1 MGLPMLVLTCA
12 IIALLHQHVNGGLI
26 KRIIRQKRDTGV
38 NVTLPE
44 ENQSV
49 VFNHIYNINVPMG
62 SLCSVDLDSANGDTD
77 LKPQIEPSKT
87 YQEHTVNEGNQIVF
101 THRINIPRRACGCAA
116 APDIKDLLS
125 RLEELEGLVSSLREQ
140 CSSSAG
146 CCPSGQT
153 AEGQVD
159 TTPYCN
165 GRGNYSTEL
174 CGCICEPGWKGPNC
188 SEPECLNNCNNK
200 GRCVNGKCI
209 CDEGFTGEDCSQL
222 TCPNDCSDQGKCID
236 GVCLCFEEYTG
247 KDCSEEICPGACSE
261 HGKCVDGRCVCDEG
275 FTGEDCSEPLC
286 LNNCNNHGR
295 CVEKECVCNEG
306 YTGEDCG
313 ELICPNDC
321 YDRGRCVNGTCYC
334 EEGFTGEDCGKR
346 TCPNN
351 CNNRGRCENGLCI
364 CNEGFVGDDCS
375 ERRCPKDCN
384 KRGRCI
390 NGKCL
395 CNEGFAGAACGQ
407 VKCPK
412 DCNNRGRCVN
422 GQCVCQ
428 EGFVGED
435 CSELRCPNDCS
446 NRGRCINGQCE
457 CDEGFMGEE
466 CSQLKCPN
474 DCHNRGRCIN
484 GQCVCN
490 EGFIGEDCG
499 ELRCLSDCNNRGH
512 CLNGQCV
519 CEEGFTGE
527 DCGELR
533 CPHDCNGHGRCI
545 SGQCVCDEGYMGDD
559 CAELRCPND
568 CNNHGRCVDGRC
580 VCDEAFTGENCGEL
594 VCLNNCN
601 NRGRCINGQCECDH
615 GYTAIDCSQ
624 QRCPSDCNNRGRCV
638 DGQCLCDEGFGGP
651 DCSERT
657 CLNNCN
663 DLGRCV
669 DGQCICDEGYE
680 GDDCSSV
687 SPPSDLTVTDVTD
700 KTVNLEW
707 KNENL
712 VNEYLIT
719 YVPTSVG
726 GLELQFSVPGNETS
740 ATIQELEPGVEY
752 FIRVFAI
759 LKNKKS
765 IPISARVATYLPT
778 PEGLTFKSIKETSV
792 QVEWDPLNISF
803 DGWELIFRNTKKE
816 DNGDITNSL
825 KRPQT
830 SYMQPGLAPGQEYN
844 VSLHIVKNKTRGP
857 GLFRVITTKLD
868 APSQI
873 EARDVTDT
881 TALITWFKPLAE
893 IDDMEL
899 SYGPKDVPG
908 DRTTIDLSE
917 DESQYSIGN
926 LKPHTE
932 YEVTLISRRGNMVS
946 DPAKETFVTD
956 LDAPK
961 NLKRLSQTDN
971 SITLEWKNSH
981 ASIDNYRIKFA
992 PISGGDHA
1000 EITVPRSNQATT
1012 KVTLTGLRPGTEYG
1026 IGVTAVKQDRESL
1039 PTTINA
1045 ATDLDNP
1052 KDLEVNDRTETTLS
1066 LRWKR
1071 PLAKFDR
1078 YRLIYIIP
1086 SGRKNEI
1093 EIPADSTSYIL
1104 RELEA
1109 GTEYTISLIAEK
1121 GRHKGKPTVVKESTA
1136 TPSLDL
1142 KWEAT
1147 PGPDEY
1153 SGSWS
1158 SEASGMGEDSLRD
1171 VVVSNMTAHGFSLS
1185 WKVDLG
1191 VYTSFVVEYKKVDLA
1206 AGPLAE
1212 VFIPGNSL
1220 GTVIDGLQ
1228 ANTSYKIKVYGMTG
1242 GQRSHPL
1249 EAVATTAH
1257 LVTTSGESA
1266 SETTFN
1272 PTSPAPTEISD
1283 LANPTTDFL
1292 TLFSVPTDFS
1302 ILEAS
1307 AQIHN
1312 LKITDRTFNSF
1323 TLSWA
1328 VQDALFDKFLI
1339 TLKSLPSL
1347 NKTQEILV
1355 PGNLRETEFTNLI
1368 AGTQYLINLRGSTQG
1383 QLSRSLDAI
1392 AATEEEP
1399 ELGKLTVSKVSWDG
1413 FQLNWT
1419 AADGAYENFVI
1430 QVWESSNPE
1439 EARNLT
1445 VPGTLHFVN
1454 VTGLKAHMPYTVILY
1469 GVIRGY
1475 KTKPLS
1481 VNTTTATVPEVGEL
1495 TVSSITPES
1504 FNLSWT
1510 APEEAFTT
1518 FTIEIIDS
1526 SRLQEP
1532 MEYNISG
1539 NLRTAHIS
1547 GLSPKTDFIVYLYG
1561 STRGFRTKAISAAAT
1576 TEEPLLSKLTVSNAT
1591 SDSVSLT
1598 WEAQDDAFDRFV
1610 LEVRNSDLP
1619 LDSLVH
1625 TAPGDSRSFV
1635 ITNLRAATNYTV
1647 QLRGLVDG
1655 QGAQTLTALVTT
1667 ESKPQLGTLTLT
1679 NVTPDSFNLSWT
1691 TQDGPFAKFVINV
1704 RDSYSAH
1711 EPQELTVPGG
1721 ARSAH
1726 ISGLVDYTGYDI
1738 NIQGTTHAG
1747 VGTEPLTAFVMT
1759 ESMPSLE
1766 NLTVSNINPY
1776 GFMVSWM
1783 ASENAFDNFLV
1794 IVVDSGKLLDPQE
1807 FLLTGDQRH
1816 LELKGL
1822 ITGIGY
1828 EVMLY
1833 GFAKGR
1839 QTKPL
1844 NTVAITEAE
1853 PEVDNLLVSDATP
1866 DGFRLSW
1873 TADDGVFDS
1882 FVLKIRDTD
1891 RQSDPRE
1898 LIVPG
1903 HERTQDISG
1912 LKEGTKY
1919 DIELYGV
1926 ISGRRSQP
1934 INAVATTAVGS
1945 PKAITFSDVTE
1956 NSAMVSW
1963 TPPRTRV
1970 ESFRISYVPVTGGTP
1985 NVMTV
1990 DGTKTRTRLVKLI
2003 PGVSY
2008 TVSIISV
2015 KGFEES
2021 EPISGTLTTAL
2032 DTPSGLVAVN
2042 ITDSEA
2048 LAIWQPAIA
2057 TVDNYIISYIAEDEP
2072 EVTQMVSG
2080 NTVEYDLNG
2089 LLPATEY
2096 TLRLYAIKGPQK
2108 SETVFTKFTTGLDAP
2123 RDLSAIE
2130 VQSET
2135 AVLSWKPPR
2144 GSLTGYLLIYESVD
2158 GKVKEVILDPEATF
2172 YSLSELSPSTQYT
2185 VKLQALNR
2193 DLKSKIIQTVFT
2205 TIGALYPYPRDC
2217 SQALLNGE
2225 SASGLYTIYMNG
2237 DKSQPLEVYCD
2248 MTADGGGWIV
2258 FLRRHNGKENFYRN
2272 WRTYAAGFGDPKD
2285 EFWIGLENLHKITS
2299 QGQYELRVDLQD
2311 KGETAYAIYD
2321 RFSVGDSKSRYRLK
2335 VDGYSGTA
2343 GDSMTYHNGRSFSTF
2358 DKDNDAAI
2366 TNCALSYKGA
2376 FWYKNCHRAN
2386 LMGRYGDNSHSQG
2399 VNWFHWKG
2407 HEYSIQFAEM
2417 KLRPS
2422 SFRNLEGRRKRA

>member
-1 MGLPMLVLTCA
+1 MGIPMQVLTCV
-12 IIALLHQHVNGGLI
+12 IIALLHHHVHGGLI
-26 KRIIRQKRDTGV
+26 KRIIRQKRETGL
-38 NVTLPE
+38 NVTLPDD
-44 ENQSV
+44 NQSV
-49 VFNHIYNINVPMG
+49 VFNHVYNINVPMG

-77 LKPQIEPSKT
+77 LKTQVEPGKT

-140 CSSSAG
+140 CSSSIG
-146 CCPSGQT
+146 CCPAGQT
-153 AEGQVD
+153 AEGLVD
-159 TTPYCN
+159 TAPYCN
-165 GRGNYSTEL
+165 GRGNYSNDL

-188 SEPECLNNCNNK
+188 TEPECLNNCNNR

-209 CDEGFTGEDCSQL
+209 CDKGFTGEDCSEL
-222 TCPNDCSDQGKCID
+222 ACPNDCSDQGKCIN

-247 KDCSEEICPGACSE
+247 EDCSEELCPVACSE
-261 HGKCVDGRCVCDEG
+261 HGKCVNGRCVCDEG
-275 FTGEDCSEPLC
+275 FAGEDCSVPLC
-286 LNNCNNHGR
+286 LNNCHNRGR
-295 CVEKECVCNEG
+295 CVEKECVCHEG
-306 YTGEDCG
+306 YTGEDCS
-313 ELICPNDC
+313 EIICPNDC

-334 EEGFTGEDCGKR
+334 ETGFTGEDCGEL

-351 CNNRGRCENGLCI
+351 CNNKGRCKNGLCI
-364 CNEGFVGDDCS
+364 CNEGFVGNDCS

-384 KRGRCI
+384 KRGRCV
-390 NGKCL
+390 NGKCV

-428 EGFVGED
+428 EGFMGED
-435 CSELRCPNDCS
+435 CSELRCPSDCS
-446 NRGRCINGQCE
+446 NRGRCTNGQCE
-457 CDEGFMGEE
+457 CDEGFMGED

-474 DCHNRGRCIN
+474 DCHNRGQCIN

-490 EGFIGEDCG
+490 EGFIGEACG
-499 ELRCLSDCNNRGH
+499 ELRCANDCNNRGR
-512 CLNGQCV
+512 CVNGQCV
-519 CEEGFTGE
+519 CEEGFMGE

-533 CPHDCNGHGRCI
+533 CPNDCNKQGRCVN
-545 SGQCVCDEGYMGDD
+545 GQCVCDEGYMGED

-568 CNNHGRCVDGRC
+568 CNNRGRCVDGRC
-580 VCDEAFTGENCGEL
+580 VCDDGFAAEDCGEL

-601 NRGRCINGQCECDH
+601 NRGRCINGQCECDN
-615 GYTAIDCSQ
+615 GFTESDCSQ

-638 DGQCLCDEGFGGP
+638 DGLCLCDEGFGGA
-651 DCSERT
+651 DCSEKT

-663 DLGRCV
+663 DMGRCV
-669 DGQCICDEGYE
+669 DGQCICDDGYS

-707 KNENL
+707 RNENL
-712 VNEYLIT
+712 VTEYLIT

-726 GLELQFSVPGNETS
+726 GLDLQFRVPGNETS
-740 ATIQELEPGVEY
+740 ATIRELEPGVEY

-759 LKNKKS
+759 LQNKKS
-765 IPISARVATYLPT
+765 IPISARVATYLPA

-792 QVEWDPLNISF
+792 QVEWDPLNIPF
-803 DGWELIFRNTKKE
+803 DGWELIFRNMKKE

-825 KRPQT
+825 KRPET
-830 SYMQPGLAPGQEYN
+830 TYMQPGLAPGQQYN
-844 VSLHIVKNKTRGP
+844 VSLHVVKNKTRGP
-857 GLFRVITTKLD
+857 GLFRVVTTKLD

-873 EARDVTDT
+873 EVRDVTDT

-932 YEVTLISRRGNMVS
+932 YEVTLISRRGDMTS
-946 DPAKETFVTD
+946 DPVKETFVTE

-961 NLKRLSQTDN
+961 NLKHLSQTDN

-1000 EITVPRSNQATT
+1000 EITVPKSNEATT
-1012 KVTLTGLRPGTEYG
+1012 KATLTGLRPGTEYG
-1026 IGVTAVKQDRESL
+1026 IGVTAVKQDRESI
-1039 PTTINA
+1039 PATINA

-1052 KDLEVNDRTETTLS
+1052 KDVEVNDRTETTLS

-1078 YRLIYIIP
+1078 YRLTYISP

-1093 EIPADSTSYIL
+1093 DIPADSTSYIL
-1104 RELEA
+1104 QGLEA
-1109 GTEYTISLIAEK
+1109 GAEYTITLLVEK
-1121 GRHKGKPTVVKESTA
+1121 GRHKSKPTMLKDST
-1136 TPSLDL
+1136 
-1142 KWEAT
+1142 EA
-1147 PGPDEY
+1147 
-1153 SGSWS
+1153 
-1158 SEASGMGEDSLRD
+1158 
-1171 VVVSNMTAHGFSLS
+1171 
-1185 WKVDLG
+1185 
-1191 VYTSFVVEYKKVDLA
+1191 
-1206 AGPLAE
+1206 
-1212 VFIPGNSL
+1212 
-1220 GTVIDGLQ
+1220 
-1228 ANTSYKIKVYGMTG
+1228 
-1242 GQRSHPL
+1242 
-1249 EAVATTAH
+1249 
-1257 LVTTSGESA
+1257 
-1266 SETTFN
+1266 
-1272 PTSPAPTEISD
+1272 
-1283 LANPTTDFL
+1283 
-1292 TLFSVPTDFS
+1292 
-1302 ILEAS
+1302 
-1307 AQIHN
+1307 
-1312 LKITDRTFNSF
+1312 
-1323 TLSWA
+1323 
-1328 VQDALFDKFLI
+1328 
-1339 TLKSLPSL
+1339 
-1347 NKTQEILV
+1347 
-1355 PGNLRETEFTNLI
+1355 
-1368 AGTQYLINLRGSTQG
+1368 
-1383 QLSRSLDAI
+1383 
-1392 AATEEEP
+1392 EP
-1399 ELGKLTVSKVSWDG
+1399 ELRQLTVSNVSWDG
-1413 FQLNWT
+1413 FNLNWK
-1419 AADGAYENFVI
+1419 AAKGDYENFVI
-1430 QVWESSNPE
+1430 QVQEANNPE
-1439 EARNLT
+1439 EVRNLT
-1445 VPGTLHFVN
+1445 VPGRLRFVN
-1454 VTGLKAHMPYTVILY
+1454 VTGLKAHMPYNITLY
-1469 GVIRGY
+1469 GVIQGY
-1475 KTKPLS
+1475 RTKPLS
-1481 VNTTTATVPEVGEL
+1481 LSTTTASEPEVGEL
-1495 TVSSITPES
+1495 TVSGITPES

-1510 APEEAFTT
+1510 ATDKAFKI

-1526 SRLQEP
+1526 SRFLEP
-1532 MEYNISG
+1532 VEYNISG

-1576 TEEPLLSKLTVSNAT
+1576 TVEEPLLSKLAVSNAT
-1591 SDSVSLT
+1591 SDSASLT
-1598 WEAQDDAFDRFV
+1598 WEAQDDAFDHFV

-1625 TAPGDSRSFV
+1625 TVPGASRSFV
-1635 ITNLRAATNYTV
+1635 ITNLRATTNYTV
-1647 QLRGLVDG
+1647 QLHGLVDG

-1667 ESKPQLGTLTLT
+1667 EAKPQLGTLTLT

-1711 EPQELTVPGG
+1711 EPQEFMVPGG

-1738 NIQGTTHAG
+1738 NIQGTTNAG
-1747 VGTEPLTAFVMT
+1747 VDTEPLSAFVVT

-1766 NLTVSNINPY
+1766 NLTVSDINPY
-1776 GFMVSWM
+1776 GFTVSWM

-1807 FLLTGDQRH
+1807 FLLTGAQRQ

-1844 NTVAITEAE
+1844 STVAITEAE

-1873 TADDGVFDS
+1873 TADDDIFDS

-1903 HERTQDISG
+1903 HERTQDITG

-1919 DIELYGV
+1919 DIELYGM

-1934 INAVATTAVGS
+1934 INTVATTAVGS
-1945 PKAITFSDVTE
+1945 PKAITFSDITE
-1956 NSAMVSW
+1956 NSATVSW

-1970 ESFRISYVPVTGGTP
+1970 ESFRISYVPITGGTP
-1985 NVMTV
+1985 KVVTV
-1990 DGTKTRTRLVKLI
+1990 DGTKTRTTLVKLI
-2003 PGVSY
+2003 PGVAY
-2008 TVSIISV
+2008 TVSIISI

-2021 EPISGTLTTAL
+2021 EPVSGTLTTAL
-2032 DTPSGLVAVN
+2032 DSPSGLVAVN

-2048 LAIWQPAIA
+2048 LAVWQPAIA
-2057 TVDNYIISYIAEDEP
+2057 AVDNYIISYIAEDEP
-2072 EVTQMVSG
+2072 EITQMVSG
-2080 NTVEYDLNG
+2080 NTVEYDLND
-2089 LLPATEY
+2089 LRPATEY
-2096 TLRLYAIKGPQK
+2096 TLKIYAIKGPQK
-2108 SETVFTKFTTGLDAP
+2108 SETIFTKFTTGMDAP
-2123 RDLSAIE
+2123 KDLSASE

-2135 AVLSWKPPR
+2135 AVLSWRPPR
-2144 GSLTGYLLIYESVD
+2144 ASVTGYLLIYESVD
-2158 GKVKEVILDPEATF
+2158 GRVKEVILGPEATS

-2193 DLKSKIIQTVFT
+2193 GLKSRIIQTVFT
-2205 TIGALYPYPRDC
+2205 TTGFLYPFPRDC

-2237 DKSQPLEVYCD
+2237 DKSQPVEVYCD
-2248 MTADGGGWIV
+2248 MTSDGGGWIV

-2285 EFWIGLENLHKITS
+2285 EFWLGLENLHKITS

-2321 RFSVGDSKSRYRLK
+2321 RFSVGDSKTRYRLK

-2358 DKDNDAAI
+2358 DKDNDSAI

-2376 FWYKNCHRAN
+2376 FWYKNCHRVN
-2386 LMGRYGDNSHSQG
+2386 LMGRYGDNNHSQG
-2399 VNWFHWKG
+2399 INWFHWKG

>member
-1 MGLPMLVLTCA
+1 MGLPMQVLTCA
-12 IIALLHQHVNGGLI
+12 IIALLHHHVNGGLI
-26 KRIIRQKRDTGV
+26 KRIIRQKRETGL

-44 ENQSV
+44 DNQSV
-49 VFNHIYNINVPMG
+49 VFNHVYNINVPMG
-62 SLCSVDLDSANGDTD
+62 SLCSVDLDSANEDTD
-77 LKPQIEPSKT
+77 LKSQVEPSKT

-146 CCPSGQT
+146 CCPSSLT

-159 TTPYCN
+159 TTPYCS
-165 GRGNYSTEL
+165 GRGNYSSEH

-222 TCPNDCSDQGKCID
+222 TCPNDCSDQGKCIN

-247 KDCSEEICPGACSE
+247 EDCSEELCPVACSE
-261 HGKCVDGRCVCDEG
+261 HGKCVNGRCVCDEG
-275 FTGEDCSEPLC
+275 FAGEDCSEPLC
-286 LNNCNNHGR
+286 LNNCNNRGR

-334 EEGFTGEDCGKR
+334 DEGFTGEDCGEL

-351 CNNRGRCENGLCI
+351 CNNNGRCNDGLCI

-384 KRGRCI
+384 KRGRCV
-390 NGKCL
+390 NGKCV

-412 DCNNRGRCVN
+412 DCNKRGRCVN

-428 EGFVGED
+428 EGFMGED
-435 CSELRCPNDCS
+435 CSELRCPGDCS
-446 NRGRCINGQCE
+446 NRGRCVNGRCE
-457 CDEGFMGEE
+457 CDEGFTGED

-474 DCHNRGRCIN
+474 DCHNRGRCVN
-484 GQCVCN
+484 RQCVCN

-499 ELRCLSDCNNRGH
+499 ELRCLNDCNNRGR
-512 CLNGQCV
+512 CVNGQCV
-519 CEEGFTGE
+519 CEEGFVGE

-533 CPHDCNGHGRCI
+533 CPNNCNERGRCI
-545 SGQCVCDEGYMGDD
+545 NGQCVCDEGYMGED

-568 CNNHGRCVDGRC
+568 CNNRGLCV
-580 VCDEAFTGENCGEL
+580 
-594 VCLNNCN
+594 
-601 NRGRCINGQCECDH
+601 NGLCECDN
-615 GYTAIDCSQ
+615 GFTEMDCSQ
-624 QRCPSDCNNRGRCV
+624 QRCPSDCNNQGRCIN
-638 DGQCLCDEGFGGP
+638 GQCLCEEGFGGV
-651 DCSERT
+651 DCSKRS
-657 CLNNCN
+657 CPNNCN
-663 DLGRCV
+663 DMGRCV
-669 DGQCICDEGYE
+669 DGQCICDDGYE
-680 GDDCSSV
+680 GDDCSNV

-726 GLELQFSVPGNETS
+726 GLELQFRVPGNETS
-740 ATIQELEPGVEY
+740 ATIRELEPGVEY

-765 IPISARVATYLPT
+765 IPISARVATYLPA
-778 PEGLTFKSIKETSV
+778 PEGLKFKSIRETSV
-792 QVEWDPLNISF
+792 QVEWEPLNISF
-803 DGWELIFRNTKKE
+803 DGWELIFRNMKKE

-825 KRPQT
+825 KRPDT
-830 SYMQPGLAPGQEYN
+830 SYMQPGLAPGQQYN
-844 VSLHIVKNKTRGP
+844 VSLHVVKNKTRGP
-857 GLFRVITTKLD
+857 GLSRVFTTKLD
-868 APSQI
+868 GPSQI

-893 IDDMEL
+893 IDDIEL
-899 SYGPKDVPG
+899 TYGPKDVPG
-908 DRTTIDLSE
+908 GRTTIDLAE

-932 YEVTLISRRGNMVS
+932 YEVTLISRRRDMAS
-946 DPAKETFVTD
+946 DPVKETFVTG

-971 SITLEWKNSH
+971 SITLEWKNSQ

-1012 KVTLTGLRPGTEYG
+1012 KTTLTGLRPGTEYG
-1026 IGVTAVKQDRESL
+1026 IGVTAVKQDREST
-1039 PTTINA
+1039 PATINA

-1052 KDLEVNDRTETTLS
+1052 KDLAVSDSTEMTLS
-1066 LRWKR
+1066 LSWRR

-1078 YRLIYIIP
+1078 YRLTYMIP

-1104 RELEA
+1104 RGLEP
-1109 GTEYTISLIAEK
+1109 GTEYTITLVAEK
-1121 GRHKGKPTVVKESTA
+1121 GRHKSKPTMVK
-1136 TPSLDL
+1136 
-1142 KWEAT
+1142 
-1147 PGPDEY
+1147 
-1153 SGSWS
+1153 GS
-1158 SEASGMGEDSLRD
+1158 
-1171 VVVSNMTAHGFSLS
+1171 
-1185 WKVDLG
+1185 
-1191 VYTSFVVEYKKVDLA
+1191 
-1206 AGPLAE
+1206 
-1212 VFIPGNSL
+1212 
-1220 GTVIDGLQ
+1220 
-1228 ANTSYKIKVYGMTG
+1228 
-1242 GQRSHPL
+1242 
-1249 EAVATTAH
+1249 
-1257 LVTTSGESA
+1257 
-1266 SETTFN
+1266 
-1272 PTSPAPTEISD
+1272 
-1283 LANPTTDFL
+1283 
-1292 TLFSVPTDFS
+1292 
-1302 ILEAS
+1302 
-1307 AQIHN
+1307 
-1312 LKITDRTFNSF
+1312 
-1323 TLSWA
+1323 
-1328 VQDALFDKFLI
+1328 
-1339 TLKSLPSL
+1339 
-1347 NKTQEILV
+1347 
-1355 PGNLRETEFTNLI
+1355 
-1368 AGTQYLINLRGSTQG
+1368 
-1383 QLSRSLDAI
+1383 
-1392 AATEEEP
+1392 TEEEP

-1419 AADGAYENFVI
+1419 AAEGAYETFVI
-1430 QVWESSNPE
+1430 RVQETKNPE

-1445 VPGTLHFVN
+1445 VPGSLRFVN
-1454 VTGLKAHMPYTVILY
+1454 VTGLKANMPYTVTLY
-1469 GVIRGY
+1469 GVIQGY
-1475 KTKPLS
+1475 RTKPLS
-1481 VNTTTATVPEVGEL
+1481 VNTTTAAEPEVGEL
-1495 TVSSITPES
+1495 MVSSITPES

-1510 APEEAFTT
+1510 APDEAFKT

-1526 SRLQEP
+1526 SRLLEP

-1547 GLSPKTDFIVYLYG
+1547 GLSPKTDFIVYLSG
-1561 STRGFRTKAISAAAT
+1561 STRGFRTKTISAAAT
-1576 TEEPLLSKLTVSNAT
+1576 
-1591 SDSVSLT
+1591 
-1598 WEAQDDAFDRFV
+1598 
-1610 LEVRNSDLP
+1610 
-1619 LDSLVH
+1619 
-1625 TAPGDSRSFV
+1625 
-1635 ITNLRAATNYTV
+1635 
-1647 QLRGLVDG
+1647 
-1655 QGAQTLTALVTT
+1655 
-1667 ESKPQLGTLTLT
+1667 
-1679 NVTPDSFNLSWT
+1679 
-1691 TQDGPFAKFVINV
+1691 
-1704 RDSYSAH
+1704 
-1711 EPQELTVPGG
+1711 
-1721 ARSAH
+1721 
-1726 ISGLVDYTGYDI
+1726 
-1738 NIQGTTHAG
+1738 
-1747 VGTEPLTAFVMT
+1747 
-1759 ESMPSLE
+1759 
-1766 NLTVSNINPY
+1766 
-1776 GFMVSWM
+1776 
-1783 ASENAFDNFLV
+1783 
-1794 IVVDSGKLLDPQE
+1794 
-1807 FLLTGDQRH
+1807 
-1816 LELKGL
+1816 
-1822 ITGIGY
+1822 
-1828 EVMLY
+1828 
-1833 GFAKGR
+1833 
-1839 QTKPL
+1839 
-1844 NTVAITEAE
+1844 TEAE

-1866 DGFRLSW
+1866 GGFRLSW

-1903 HERTQDISG
+1903 HERTQDITG

-1919 DIELYGV
+1919 DIELYGL

-1945 PKAITFSDVTE
+1945 PKAISFSDITE
-1956 NSAMVSW
+1956 NSATVIWS
-1963 TPPRTRV
+1963 PPRTRV
-1970 ESFRISYVPVTGGTP
+1970 ESFRISYVPITGGTP
-1985 NVMTV
+1985 NVVTV
-1990 DGTKTRTRLVKLI
+1990 DGTKTRTKLVKLI
-2003 PGVSY
+2003 PGVDY
-2008 TVSIISV
+2008 TVSIISI

-2021 EPISGTLTTAL
+2021 EPISGILTTAL
-2032 DTPSGLVAVN
+2032 DSPSGLVAVN

-2048 LAIWQPAIA
+2048 LAVWQPAIA
-2057 TVDNYIISYIAEDEP
+2057 TVDNYVISYIAEDEP
-2072 EVTQMVSG
+2072 EVTQTVSG

-2089 LLPATEY
+2089 LRPATEY
-2096 TLRLYAIKGPQK
+2096 MLRIYAVKGPQK
-2108 SETVFTKFTTGLDAP
+2108 SETVFTKFTTGMDAP

-2135 AVLSWKPPR
+2135 AVLSWRPPR
-2144 GSLTGYLLIYESVD
+2144 ASVTGYLLIYESID
-2158 GKVKEVILDPEATF
+2158 GKVKEVILGSEATS
-2172 YSLSELSPSTQYT
+2172 YSLSELNPSTQYT

-2193 DLKSKIIQTVFT
+2193 ALKSKIIQTIFT
-2205 TIGALYPYPRDC
+2205 TIGLLYPYPKDC

-2225 SASGLYTIYMNG
+2225 SASGLYTIYSNG
-2237 DKSQPLEVYCD
+2237 NKSQPMEVYCD
-2248 MTADGGGWIV
+2248 MISDGGGWIV
-2258 FLRRHNGKENFYRN
+2258 FLRRHNGNEDFYRN

-2299 QGQYELRVDLQD
+2299 QGQYELRVDLRD
-2311 KGETAYAIYD
+2311 RGETAYALYD
-2321 RFSVGDSKSRYRLK
+2321 RFSVGDSKTRYRLK

-2376 FWYKNCHRAN
+2376 FWYKNCHRVN

-2399 VNWFHWKG
+2399 INWFHWKG

-2417 KLRPS
+2417 KLRPI